1 MCLETKFQPFWLRN
15 DRDIGVQ
22 LDALP
27 TVLYQFCYLPKS
39 RPINI
44 LMLSEEAIV
53 TTGRMLA
60 QMLILYVL
68 ITRSSFGALVDSFT
82 GAFLGVG
89 VPLCYGLDLYTIFFK
104 CYEFYGSYNVAFFQV
119 TT

>member
-1 MCLETKFQPFWLRN
+1 
-15 DRDIGVQ
+15 
-22 LDALP
+22 
-27 TVLYQFCYLPKS
+27 
-39 RPINI
+39 
-44 LMLSEEAIV
+44 MLSEEAIL
-53 TTGRMLA
+53 TTGRILA

-104 CYEFYGSYNVAFFQV
+104 CYEFYGSFNVAFFRY
-119 TT
+119 

>member
-1 MCLETKFQPFWLRN
+1 MASERGGFAYWNYHGK
-15 DRDIGVQ
+15 V
-22 LDALP
+22 
-27 TVLYQFCYLPKS
+27 YQFCNLYNS

-44 LMLSEEAIV
+44 LMLSEEAIL
-53 TTGRMLA
+53 TTGRILA
-60 QMLILYVL
+60 QTLILYVL

-104 CYEFYGSYNVAFFQV
+104 CYEFYGSFNVAFFR
-119 TT
+119 